1 MDLGVIGLGKGGNR
15 IVDTILSQEFSEGT
29 TIFYEGI
36 GIDAAK
42 ADLIGLEYIP
52 ESQRVIVGT
61 SQVGGHGTGADFEVG
76 ADVVQEDEQAI
87 ASVVSS
93 SMRERVDG
101 YLVVTCAGGGMAG
114 GVPDLITLLQT
125 IDTKPVYVAL
135 VLPHMDERGIYRLN
149 GAVNLN
155 NIYKKSD
162 NILIFDNE
170 NFYTEEI
177 NDFRLDEA
185 TDTIAKRILGLF
197 SSVNIN
203 SNTASTTVGQD
214 ELNTLLGGDGVA
226 TVGYAS
232 ETVDSGSGGVV
243 SRFLGGGETTVDPDE
258 AAKTLVSLTKN
269 AVDDMDMTAPYDHIQ
284 SSMLLISGPEAYLNS
299 DAVKA
304 AKRAVPYPKSS
315 KLTVGTKTT
324 TSSST
329 LEVVVVQPGI
339 SRTPAFKALK
349 YMYDEGYGGPSSG
362 APKEPFFIYNRSTD
376 AIGTQDDTENST
388 RPSDDDSPEI
398 SKKSGT
404 KTDSSRT
411 PSISVPD
418 VSDIQGVDRPPKRTF
433 DDVIGL
439 SDVKER
445 IQEDVLIPARDERFK
460 KYDVGSVTGVLF
472 HGPPGTGKTYLAKA
486 TAGELGYNYI
496 EVDPSDIKSQYVGGG
511 AENVSKLFE
520 RAKKAQPALIF
531 IDEIDSIAGDR
542 SGEGKMT
549 QSERSMI
556 NELLGELSELNEND
570 DDIIVIA
577 ATNTLDEVD
586 TAIKRSGRFDT
597 TVHIG
602 APDFETREGI
612 LRSTLEDGPPN
623 ELDGIDAEEIRSKTN
638 GLVSSDMAEI
648 GKSSIRKALAA
659 SKPGTTPVVKGDHI
673 FRSIEEIVSKRQQDQ
688 SVSDIIQDPPETD
701 FDDVAGMSDLKNE
714 LTQKVIEPARNPGK
728 YEEYGLNI
736 TNGVLLHGPPGTG
749 KTYLSKAVAGEI
761 GFNFIS
767 ITASDV
773 VSKWIGEGT
782 QNVSE
787 LFETALDNQPCL
799 LFIDEIDAIASQ
811 RGGGNRMHQDQKQ
824 IVNEILTG
832 ISDVQ
837 DHDIVVIGATNLLSS
852 LDDALTRAGRFDETI
867 EVPPPDDEA
876 RMEMLRFHLGE
887 RPVATDEID
896 WEEIKAVSRMD
907 ANGHPYVASDV
918 KLIAET
924 AARLA
929 LNQGSEITHQHLHLA
944 IDETDA
950 SFSTYD

>member
-1 MDLGVIGLGKGGNR
+1 MDLGAIGLGKGGNR
-15 IVDTILSQEFSEGT
+15 IVDTILSQELSEGT
-29 TIFYEGI
+29 TIFYDSIGI
-36 GIDAAK
+36 GAAK

-52 ESQRVIVGT
+52 ESQRVIVGE
-61 SQVGGHGTGADFEVG
+61 SQVGGHGTGADVETG
-76 ADVVQEDEQAI
+76 ADIVKDDEQKI
-87 ASVVSS
+87 ASAIGN
-93 SMRERVDG
+93 SMMERVDA
-101 YLVVTCAGGGMAG
+101 YLVITCAGGGMAG
-114 GVPDLITLLQT
+114 GTPMLVKLLQT
-125 IDTKPVYVAL
+125 VDTKPVYVAL
-135 VLPHMDERGIYRLN
+135 VLPHTNEGGIYSFNAARN
-149 GAVNLN
+149 FN
-155 NIYKKSD
+155 NIYSVAD
-162 NILIFDNE
+162 NLIVFDNE
-170 NFYTEEI
+170 NFYTKEI
-177 NDFRLDEA
+177 DNFRLTEA
-185 TDTIAKRILGLF
+185 TKSVSKRIRGLF
-197 SSVNIN
+197 CSVETNPPADT
-203 SNTASTTVGQD
+203 SAVVQQ
-214 ELNTLLGGDGVA
+214 ELDTMLAKDGIA

-232 ETVDSGSGGVV
+232 ESVTSGSEGVV
-243 SRFLGGGETTVDPDE
+243 SRFIGAGEPVVNADE
-258 AAKTLVSLTKN
+258 VAKTLFQLTKK
-269 AVDDMDMTAPYDHIQ
+269 AVDDIDITPNYDTIH
-284 SSMLLISGPEAYLNS
+284 SSILLISGPDSYLNS
-299 DAVKA
+299 DAVTA
-304 AKRAVPYPKSS
+304 AERALPYPNSS
-315 KLTVGTKTT
+315 KIKVGTKVTS
-324 TSSST
+324 SSST

-339 SRTPAFKALK
+339 TKAPAINFLK
-349 YMYDEGYGGPSSG
+349 RVYDGVYDGPLSDASK
-362 APKEPFFIYNRSTD
+362 PPFYIFNNSTD
-376 AIGTQDDTENST
+376 AVETQSDPAKSS
-388 RPSDDDSPEI
+388 PSSDDNTSDI
-398 SKKSGT
+398 STKSET
-404 KTDSSRT
+404 QRNTSSK
-411 PSISVPD
+411 SVPD

-486 TAGELGYNYI
+486 TAGELDYNYI
-496 EVDPSDIKSQYVGGG
+496 EVNPSDIKSQYVGGG
-511 AENVSKLFE
+511 AENVSELFD
-520 RAKKAQPALIF
+520 RAKKVQPALIF

-542 SGEGKMT
+542 SGGDKMT

-556 NELLGELSELNEND
+556 NELLGELSELNENN

-602 APDFETREGI
+602 APNFETRDGI

-623 ELDGIDAEEIRSKTN
+623 ELDEIDADDIRSKTN

-659 SKPGTTPVVKGDHI
+659 SKPGTTPVVKEEHI

-852 LDDALTRAGRFDETI
+852 LDDALTRSGRFDETI

-887 RPVATDEID
+887 RPVATNEID
-896 WEEIKAVSRMD
+896 WEEIKTVSRVD
-907 ANGHPYVASDV
+907 ANGRPYVASDV

-929 LNQGSEITHQHLHLA
+929 LNQGSEITQQHLHLA
-944 IDETDA
+944 IDETDS